1 MERKVIRSM
10 CKLENVKIEVKR
22 LNVNILGMN
31 GIKWK
36 DEGDFSSD
44 SYRVIYLGDK
54 NNNTGVGII

>member
-1 MERKVIRSM
+1 M